1 MTRTVKHA
9 RGVAAGALC
18 AAAAATLLGCVE
30 AVIVGGAATTAY
42 VAADRRAA
50 EVVAGDERISLTAS
64 SEIGNR
70 LSDRAHV
77 NVTSYNSNVLLT
89 GEVPD
94 AKTKAEAER
103 IALGVKQ
110 VKGVVNEL
118 QVAGASSLASR
129 GNDTYLT
136 GKVKAAMVS
145 ENKVAANVVKVV
157 TEAGVVY
164 LLGIVTRREADD
176 ATKIARSVGG
186 VQKVVRGFEYLAKP
200 PR

>member
-1 MTRTVKHA
+1 MTWIMKHA
-9 RGVAAGALC
+9 RSLAAGALC
-18 AAAAATLLGCVE
+18 AAAAASLLGCIE
-30 AVIVGGAATTAY
+30 AAIVGGAATTAY

-50 EVVAGDERISLTAS
+50 EVVAGDERISITAS

-70 LSDRAHV
+70 LSDKAHV
-77 NVTSYNSNVLLT
+77 NVTCYNSTVLLT

-94 AKTKAEAER
+94 AKTKADAEK

-118 QVAGASSLASR
+118 QIAGASSYGSR

-145 ENKVAANVVKVV
+145 ENKVAPNLVKVV
-157 TEAGVVY
+157 SEAGVVY
-164 LLGIVTRREADD
+164 LLGIVTRKEADD
-176 ATKIARSVGG
+176 ATDIARSVGG
-186 VQKVVRGFEYLAKP
+186 VQKVVRVFEYIAKP